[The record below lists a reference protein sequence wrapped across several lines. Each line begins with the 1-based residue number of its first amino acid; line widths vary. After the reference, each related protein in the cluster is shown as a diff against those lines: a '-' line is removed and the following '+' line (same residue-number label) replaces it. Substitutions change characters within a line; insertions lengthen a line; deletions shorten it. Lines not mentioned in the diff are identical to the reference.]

1 MATANTYT
9 TALATELPEIVV
21 TKTISTPSSSSWTES
36 TIINDNRGSCRAE
49 FIAIIGG
56 LSTITAL
63 SADAVK
69 FTLDGLSSTMVA
81 CPVTPVTRIAGK
93 FPMYCIN
100 E

>member
-9 TALATELPEIVV
+9 TALTTELPESI
-21 TKTISTPSSSSWTES
+21 TITCGAITS
-36 TIINDNRGSCRAE
+36 TIIPAETTVIDDNRGCCRAE
-49 FIAIIGG
+49 FITIIGG

-93 FPMYCIN
+93 FPMYQ
-100 E
+100 

>member
-9 TALATELPEIVV
+9 TALATELPEGI
-21 TKTISTPSSSSWTES
+21 TITCGTITS
-36 TIINDNRGSCRAE
+36 TIISAETTVIDNNRGSCRAE
-49 FIAIIGG
+49 FITIIGG

-93 FPMYCIN
+93 FPMYQ
-100 E
+100 

>member
-9 TALATELPEIVV
+9 TALATELPEGI
-21 TKTISTPSSSSWTES
+21 TITCGTITSTS
-36 TIINDNRGSCRAE
+36 TIISAETTVIDNNRGSCRAE
-49 FIAIIGG
+49 FITIISG

-93 FPMYCIN
+93 FPVYQ
-100 E
+100 